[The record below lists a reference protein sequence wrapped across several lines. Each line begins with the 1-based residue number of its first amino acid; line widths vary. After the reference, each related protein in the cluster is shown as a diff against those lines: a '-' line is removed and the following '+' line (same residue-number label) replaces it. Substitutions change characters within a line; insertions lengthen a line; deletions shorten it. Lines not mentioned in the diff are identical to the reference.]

1 MKLLKSM
8 EIEIGKYYALNPD
21 KFYFS
26 IDLRRTVK
34 FINPVIVK
42 AAHVG
47 KVGTENIFF
56 GKLVDVG
63 LSIDY
68 DTNNEIEFTDDDILR
83 EYTFKN
89 VSVANVGFLFWMDL

>member
-1 MKLLKSM
+1 MKLLESM

-26 IDLRRTVK
+26 IDLRKNVK

-42 AAHVG
+42 VAHVG

-63 LSIDY
+63 LTIDY
-68 DTNNEIEFTDDDILR
+68 DTNNEIEFMADDILR

-89 VSVANVGFLFWMDL
+89 APAADVGFLFWMDF